1 VVLSGN
7 KICESKILSR
17 NDTVGTTGIP
27 TPVETSTSV
36 SNSHGLVISAVIEA
50 GSQPL

>member
-1 VVLSGN
+1 VVTKFSKAKSFQGTIRLEQP
-7 KICESKILSR
+7 ES
-17 NDTVGTTGIP
+17 N

-36 SNSHGLVISAVIEA
+36 FSSHELETSAVIEA